1 MMVLSRIWYLVC
13 AIAAALA
20 FYAVSLA
27 VGQFNRT
34 LEEAMKEELKA
45 DTQVIGWALQL
56 DARRH
61 LDAFLLAS
69 SDDGVR
75 KALKSAAAKDGFAAA
90 RVEAKKAIGRVNE
103 RLPEDLRFDAAFVV
117 DREGR
122 VVGHVGFGQA
132 ESAPDFELGGYPA
145 VFDALHGFL
154 RDDTWLIAGHV
165 YRVSARPV
173 EDDVTQPPLGAVVG
187 LKEINDRYAQEL
199 AKKSRSSLVFFHGDR
214 KLGQASSDEQLT
226 SAVFDV
232 ASTEGAALDA
242 DDFKDGARTEF
253 RTLLANKS
261 EAAGAMFVRL
271 PGEAGVLGASYGVLR
286 RQATH
291 GGPMDFITTATES
304 DKGRVKRWLI
314 ALLALGMAL
323 IGIALTFLEHARPL
337 AELRK
342 QAARLRKG
350 EQDSFQLPRLAAD
363 YRAIGSDVN
372 GGIERIVEGRGGVVA
387 KKPADLQSILGPVP
401 AQGSMSAF
409 SFPGSQSQL
418 GGPASAPGS
427 VPPPPNPA
435 PTAPASGGNGPPV
448 AKGGFA
454 PPPPKGAPAPKGGPA
469 PKLAPPAPKLV
480 PPSAMQLDLDPAP
493 RGDDRLR
500 RSFDDEDPNEE
511 ATRVGAAPEQVLA
524 AAAQIRG
531 EAPPPAAGAPAGSPD
546 ISTLAEWRTV
556 FEDFLSTKKQCN
568 ETTEGLTFEKFQTT
582 LRKNRD
588 ALLQRHGTKRVKFSV
603 YVKEGK
609 AALKA
614 TPLKE

>member
-1 MMVLSRIWYLVC
+1 MMVLSRIWYVVC

-34 LEEAMKEELKA
+34 LEDAMKENLKS
-45 DTQVIGWALQL
+45 DTQVTGWALQL
-56 DARRH
+56 DSRRH
-61 LDAFLLAS
+61 LDAFLLGS

-75 KALKSAAAKDGFAAA
+75 KALKAAAAKDGFAAA
-90 RVEAKKAIGRVNE
+90 KVEAKKALARVNE
-103 RLPEDLRFDAAFVV
+103 RLPEDVRFDAAFVV

-122 VVGHVGFGQA
+122 VLGQVGFGQA
-132 ESAPDFELGGYPA
+132 ESSPDFELGGYPA
-145 VFDALHGFL
+145 VFDALRGFI
-154 RDDTWLIAGHV
+154 RDDTWLLAGHV

-173 EDDVTQPPLGAVVG
+173 EDDLGQPPLGAVVG
-187 LKEINDRYAQEL
+187 LVEINDRFAQEL
-199 AKKSRSSLVFFHGDR
+199 AKKTRASLVFFQGDR
-214 KLGQASSDEQLT
+214 KIGQASSDEELT
-226 SAVFDV
+226 SAVF
-232 ASTEGAALDA
+232 EAAAADGEKLEA
-242 DDFKDGARTEF
+242 DDYKEGQRTEF
-253 RTLLANKS
+253 RSLVANKT
-261 EAAGAMFVRL
+261 EAAGAVFVRV
-271 PGEAGVLGASYGVLR
+271 PGEAGALGATYGVLR

-291 GGPMDFITTATES
+291 GGPMDFITTATET
-304 DKGRVKRWLI
+304 DKARVKRWLI
-314 ALLALGMAL
+314 ALLAVGLAL

-337 AELRK
+337 AELRR
-342 QAARLRKG
+342 QAAKLRKG
-350 EQDSFQLPRLAAD
+350 EQDSFQLPRLASD
-363 YRAIGSDVN
+363 YRTIGGDVN

-409 SFPGSQSQL
+409 SFPGSQGQV

-427 VPPPPNPA
+427 VPPPPNN
-435 PTAPASGGNGPPV
+435 PASVGGGVGNGPPA

-480 PPSAMQLDLDPAP
+480 PPSAMHLDDDDP
-493 RGDDRLR
+493 DDQ
-500 RSFDDEDPNEE
+500 

-531 EAPPPAAGAPAGSPD
+531 EVAPPQSGGGPD
-546 ISTLAEWRTV
+546 VTTLAEWRTV
-556 FEDFLSTKKQCN
+556 FEDFLATKKTCGEN
-568 ETTEGLTFEKFQTT
+568 VDGLTFEKFQTT

>member
-56 DARRH
+56 DSRRH

-75 KALKSAAAKDGFAAA
+75 KALKAAAAKDGFAGA
-90 RVEAKKAIGRVNE
+90 RVEAKKAIARVNE
-103 RLPEDLRFDAAFVV
+103 RLPEDVRFDAAFVV

-122 VVGHVGFGQA
+122 VLGQVGFGQA

-145 VFDALHGFL
+145 VFDALRGFL
-154 RDDTWLIAGHV
+154 RDDTWTIGGHI

-173 EDDVTQPPLGAVVG
+173 EDDIGNPPLGAVVG
-187 LKEINDRYAQEL
+187 LEEVNDRFAQEL
-199 AKKSRSSLVFFHGDR
+199 AKKSRASVVFFDGER

-226 SAVFDV
+226 SAVFETAIADGGKL
-232 ASTEGAALDA
+232 ATE
-242 DDFKDGARTEF
+242 DFKEGARTDF
-253 RTLLANKS
+253 RALVASKS

-271 PGEAGVLGASYGVLR
+271 PGEAGSLGASYGVVR

-314 ALLALGMAL
+314 AVLALGMAL

-337 AELRK
+337 GAFRK
-342 QAARLRKG
+342 QAAKLRKG

-363 YRAIGSDVN
+363 FRTIGADVN
-372 GGIERIVEGRGGVVA
+372 AGIERITESRGGVVA

-401 AQGSMSAF
+401 VQPSMSAF
-409 SFPGSQSQL
+409 SFPGS
-418 GGPASAPGS
+418 GGPPGSPASAPGS
-427 VPPPPNPA
+427 VPQAGPPQGP
-435 PTAPASGGNGPPV
+435 APASGNGAPPV

-454 PPPPKGAPAPKGGPA
+454 PPPPKGAPAAKGGPA
-469 PKLAPPAPKLV
+469 PKLAPPPPKLV
-480 PPSAMQLDLDPAP
+480 PPSSLHLD
-493 RGDDRLR
+493 DD
-500 RSFDDEDPNEE
+500 DPNEE

-524 AAAQIRG
+524 AAAQARG
-531 EAPPPAAGAPAGSPD
+531 EASGVGASPD